1 MRKFRQLLL
10 ITSVLIIFSGDGV
23 FNTLTAKDKKEKAS
37 SKTEEDSH
45 KGGKIVKTK
54 RGREFTADWRNTELN
69 DFLKGMSAIIKKN
82 ILIDESL
89 KGQKITII
97 SQQTVP
103 VKEAY
108 SFMRS
113 ILETKGFGVIE
124 EGNLIKIV
132 KLKDA
137 LAKSP
142 IVRIGREPIPKE
154 QINKSN
160 VITQLV
166 PIYKSDLNELDA
178 LLKKVTSAD
187 TNIMAYKNSN
197 YLVLSGT
204 AYDINKLL
212 YMIEKLDKGVEGPG
226 ATVSA
231 GDTHIYTLEYNEA
244 EEMAKVLTK
253 LEMPD
258 VEEYSATDDKKKT
271 PSIKNQKI
279 KAVAHKNSNSVI
291 VTATNEEWKEISRII
306 KVLDMPRKQILLEV
320 LIVELSSTN
329 SNSFGID
336 WRYRSNTRPYA
347 QNNSGLAAQGGIIDD
362 KGRITQVNTL
372 SGFSLGFLQ
381 NGSEQILGILNANAS
396 NDNFNVLSAPQV
408 LTLDN
413 QEAEINV
420 GQDVPVSTQ
429 ARNAGLGGANSVT
442 VNSYDYRPTGIKLKF
457 TPHINKNN
465 KITLE
470 LDQEVKNIAGLSGN
484 TPGQNPVFNKRNIKT
499 WINVEDNQ
507 TVVIGGLINTDKQ
520 KTISKIP
527 LLGDVPLLGSLFR
540 TTNYKLVKTNMMVFL
555 TPHILD
561 NRDKADRMTIEKRNE
576 QLIEEEEADRKT
588 R

>member
-1 MRKFRQLLL
+1 MKKIRQLIFISGIL
-10 ITSVLIIFSGDGV
+10 ILFSGDGV
-23 FNTLTAKDKKEKAS
+23 FKTLTAEDKKEKES
-37 SKTEEDSH
+37 SKKEEESVH
-45 KGGKIVKTK
+45 KGGKIIKTK
-54 RGREFTADWRNTELN
+54 RGKEFTADWRNTELN

-97 SQQTVP
+97 SQKTVP
-103 VKEAY
+103 VKDAY
-108 SFMRS
+108 PFMTS

-124 EGNLIKIV
+124 EGNLIKVV

-142 IVRIGREPIPKE
+142 IVRIGREPIPDDE
-154 QINKSN
+154 LNKNN
-160 VITQLV
+160 VITQIV

-178 LLKKVTSAD
+178 LLKKITSSD
-187 TNIMAYKNSN
+187 TNIMVYKKSN

-204 AYDINKLL
+204 SYDINKLL
-212 YMIEKLDKGVEGPG
+212 LMIEKLDKGVEGPG

-244 EEMAKVLTK
+244 EEMAKVLIK
-253 LEMPD
+253 LD
-258 VEEYSATDDKKKT
+258 VPTTEEFQTDKDKKPT
-271 PSIKNQKI
+271 PKNEKI
-279 KAVAHKNSNSVI
+279 KAVAHKNSNSI
-291 VTATNEEWKEISRII
+291 IINATNEEWAEISRII
-306 KVLDMPRKQILLEV
+306 KILDMPRKQILLEV

-336 WRYRSNTRPYA
+336 WRYKSNTKGYF
-347 QNNSGLAAQGGIIDD
+347 QNNTGLAAQGGIIDD

-372 SGFSLGFLQ
+372 SGFSLGFLK

-429 ARNAGLGGANSVT
+429 ARNAGLGGNNSVT

-484 TPGQNPVFNKRNIKT
+484 SPGQNPTFNKRNIKT
-499 WINVEDNQ
+499 WITVEDNQ

-527 LLGDVPLLGSLFR
+527 LLGDIPLLGSLFR
-540 TTNYKLVKTNMMVFL
+540 TTNHKLVKTNMMVFL
-555 TPHILD
+555 TPHILED
-561 NRDKADRMTIEKRNE
+561 RGKADKMTIEKRNE
-576 QLIEEEEADRKT
+576 QMIEEEEADRRT

>member
-1 MRKFRQLLL
+1 MKKIRQFIFISSIL
-10 ITSVLIIFSGDGV
+10 ILFSGDGILK
-23 FNTLTAKDKKEKAS
+23 TLTAEDKKEPET
-37 SKTEEDSH
+37 SKKEEESTH

-54 RGREFTADWRNTELN
+54 RGQEFTADWRNSELN

-97 SQQTVP
+97 SQKTVP

-108 SFMRS
+108 SFMTS
-113 ILETKGFGVIE
+113 ILETKGFGIIE
-124 EGNLIKIV
+124 EGNLIKVV

-137 LAKSP
+137 LSKSP
-142 IVRIGREPIPKE
+142 IVRIGREPIPDNE
-154 QINKSN
+154 LNKTN
-160 VITQLV
+160 IITQIV
-166 PIYKSDLNELDA
+166 PIYKSDLNELDG
-178 LLKKVTSAD
+178 LLKKITSSD
-187 TNIMAYKNSN
+187 TNIMVYKKSN

-204 AYDINKLL
+204 SYDVNKLL
-212 YMIEKLDKGVEGPG
+212 LMIEKLDKGVEGPG

-244 EEMAKVLTK
+244 EEMSKVLVK
-253 LEMPD
+253 LD
-258 VEEYSATDDKKKT
+258 VPNIEEFQAADKEKKA
-271 PSIKNQKI
+271 PKNEKI
-279 KAVAHKNSNSVI
+279 RAVAHKNSNSII
-291 VTATNEEWKEISRII
+291 VTATNDEWAEISRII
-306 KVLDMPRKQILLEV
+306 KILDMPRKQILLEV

-336 WRYRSNTRPYA
+336 WRYKSNTKGYF
-347 QNNSGLAAQGGIIDD
+347 QNNTGLAAQGGIIDD

-372 SGFSLGFLQ
+372 SGFSLGFLK

-429 ARNAGLGGANSVT
+429 ARNAGMGGANSVT

-457 TPHINKNN
+457 TPHVNKNN

-470 LDQEVKNIAGLSGN
+470 LEQEVKNIAGLSGN
-484 TPGQNPVFNKRNIKT
+484 SPGQNPTFNKRNIKT
-499 WINVEDNQ
+499 WITVEDNQ
-507 TVVIGGLINTDKQ
+507 TVVIGGLINSDKQ

-527 LLGDVPLLGSLFR
+527 LLGDIPLLGSLFR
-540 TTNYKLVKTNMMVFL
+540 TTNHKLVKTNMMVFL
-555 TPHILD
+555 TPHILED
-561 NRDKADRMTIEKRNE
+561 RSKADRMTTEKRNE
-576 QLIEEEEADRKT
+576 QMVEEEEADRKT